1 MKLLQLAVITGSVLA
16 LSAGVAS
23 AQYSAPSPST
33 GATSNSMSAKPASKM
48 SNADKQRMK
57 ACKAMS
63 RDAAMKDTGCVK
75 MMKAHPEMMGS
86 DGAMSSDTGSM
97 APKP

>member
-1 MKLLQLAVITGSVLA
+1 MKLLQLAAIAGSALA
-16 LSAGVAS
+16 LSAGAAS
-23 AQYSAPSPST
+23 AQYSTTPQS

-48 SNADKQRMK
+48 SSADKERMK
-57 ACKAMS
+57 ACQAMG

-75 MMKAHPEMMGS
+75 MMKAHPEMMSSG
-86 DGAMSSDTGSM
+86 GAMSSDTGSM